1 MANSNLCMQ
10 PFPLLS
16 FRATSAI
23 LSFFTFDAYILAS
36 VDIGLLSDLEPTKDE
51 SQGYVGGRQKV

>member
-16 FRATSAI
+16 FRATSTI
-23 LSFFTFDAYILAS
+23 LSFFTFDAYIVAF

-51 SQGYVGGRQKV
+51 SQG

>member
-1 MANSNLCMQ
+1 MQ

-16 FRATSAI
+16 FRATSTI

-51 SQGYVGGRQKV
+51 SQG

>member
-16 FRATSAI
+16 FRATSTI
-23 LSFFTFDAYILAS
+23 LSFFTFDAYILAF

-51 SQGYVGGRQKV
+51 SQWYVRGRQKV